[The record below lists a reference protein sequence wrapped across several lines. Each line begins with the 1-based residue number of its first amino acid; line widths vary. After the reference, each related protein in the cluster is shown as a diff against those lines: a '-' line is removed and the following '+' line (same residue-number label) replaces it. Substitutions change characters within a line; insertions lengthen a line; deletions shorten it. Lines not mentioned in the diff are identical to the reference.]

1 MKTKQTIFASV
12 VAALLFATVG
22 KSFAAAQTYHGTL
35 TGGEFFCDGEL
46 LDPPPYS
53 VTGIWNLSIDPHTPA
68 QVTLNVF
75 YNGSHHLA
83 FGYNALMLMSYSDGI
98 YIFAGFGDSATATL
112 DTNVSPAT
120 FSWHVELGVSC
131 PDESPYNSLTF
142 SGVGNR
148 GGG

>member
-12 VAALLFATVG
+12 VAALLFATAG

-53 VTGIWNLSIDPHTPA
+53 VTGIWNLNIDPHTPA

-83 FGYNALMLMSYSDGI
+83 FGYNALMLMSYSGGI